1 MKHQCI
7 VTAVL
12 IGLFCL
18 LGAVALFSKEDL
30 SGIQPQTETLSPS
43 VPPSQ

>member
-1 MKHQCI
+1 MRHQCI

-18 LGAVALFSKEDL
+18 LGAVALFSKDDL
-30 SGIQPQTETLSPS
+30 SITQPQNETVAPQLAPA
-43 VPPSQ
+43 Q